1 MRSDRYV
8 HPEFGLLSPTPR
20 LRRELRMAFF
30 SVLFGIGIGA
40 ATVIALSG
48 NKTADDARVSGVS
61 SDSVKSEQPTEAVLG
76 YNRQREAE
84 IDNEVMDRTSKSD
97 GTKDQANSENRKT
110 DATTT
115 CEGNNL
121 SCGNIPPRASRSR
134 AMRIPAASGALAI
147 GRAPLGRPDGSTG
160 MTSASATS
168 EAHPA
173 EARSEGGAE
182 ARPEHDGRAEILTT
196 GWLSGAVRDYMRPCI
211 SQYSRFGPA
220 GFWAMG
226 ALCTAAFPVI
236 WLLHQALVAFDSAG
250 VNIHV
255 PPGVRRA
262 RLN

>member
-1 MRSDRYV
+1 MHSDRYV

-61 SDSVKSEQPTEAVLG
+61 SVSVKSEQPTEAVLG

-173 EARSEGGAE
+173 EAEGGAE
-182 ARPEHDGRAEILTT
+182 ARLSSNSLMDQKPYKIARRQNRPRQDAASYRDHRAASRIGR
-196 GWLSGAVRDYMRPCI
+196 GYNR
-211 SQYSRFGPA
+211 PA
-220 GFWAMG
+220 GELDRAYALDRSYGSRGFWD
-226 ALCTAAFPVI
+226 
-236 WLLHQALVAFDSAG
+236 WS
-250 VNIHV
+250 
-255 PPGVRRA
+255 R
-262 RLN
+262 

>member
-121 SCGNIPPRASRSR
+121 SCGNISPRASRSR

-182 ARPEHDGRAEILTT
+182 ARLSSNSLMDQKPHKIARGQNRPRQDAASYRDHRGASRIGR
-196 GWLSGAVRDYMRPCI
+196 GYNR
-211 SQYSRFGPA
+211 PA
-220 GFWAMG
+220 GELDRAYALDRSYGSRGFWD
-226 ALCTAAFPVI
+226 
-236 WLLHQALVAFDSAG
+236 WS
-250 VNIHV
+250 
-255 PPGVRRA
+255 R
-262 RLN
+262 

>member
-1 MRSDRYV
+1 MHSDRYV

-30 SVLFGIGIGA
+30 SVLIGIGIGA

-61 SDSVKSEQPTEAVLG
+61 SVSVKSEQPTEAVLG

-97 GTKDQANSENRKT
+97 GTKDQANSENHKT

-147 GRAPLGRPDGSTG
+147 GRAPLGRPD
-160 MTSASATS
+160 AS
-168 EAHPA
+168 
-173 EARSEGGAE
+173 RG
-182 ARPEHDGRAEILTT
+182 DG
-196 GWLSGAVRDYMRPCI
+196 LSGC
-211 SQYSRFGPA
+211 SG
-220 GFWAMG
+220 
-226 ALCTAAFPVI
+226 
-236 WLLHQALVAFDSAG
+236 G
-250 VNIHV
+250 VT
-255 PPGVRRA
+255 
-262 RLN
+262 

>member
-30 SVLFGIGIGA
+30 SVLIGIGIGA

-182 ARPEHDGRAEILTT
+182 ARLSSNSLMDQKPHKIARGQNRPRQDAASYRDHRGASRIGR
-196 GWLSGAVRDYMRPCI
+196 GYNR
-211 SQYSRFGPA
+211 PA
-220 GFWAMG
+220 GELDRAYALDRSYGSRGFWD
-226 ALCTAAFPVI
+226 
-236 WLLHQALVAFDSAG
+236 WS
-250 VNIHV
+250 
-255 PPGVRRA
+255 R
-262 RLN
+262 